1 MIGDTHVGTVQCL
14 AERHG
19 IFDLIE
25 VSGTLQDAII
35 ADVKGSGAFLFT
47 ALGVDVSDWFIR
59 QSPMPKN
66 TQGLLA

>member
-1 MIGDTHVGTVQCL
+1 ML
-14 AERHG
+14 
-19 IFDLIE
+19 DLIE